1 MARADERRDGERFE
15 RFCYIACDPDDAS
28 TSTTMITFNGCLHI
42 MIDGPADERSHGMA
56 NASTT
61 LVVFVP
67 KLFRRQTTMLAFN
80 GFTPP
85 PFC

>member
-28 TSTTMITFNGCLHI
+28 TSTAMI

-61 LVVFVP
+61 LMVFLP
-67 KLFRRQTTMLAFN
+67 KLLRR
-80 GFTPP
+80 
-85 PFC
+85 

>member
-1 MARADERRDGERFE
+1 MARAGERHDGERFE

-56 NASTT
+56 NVSTT
-61 LVVFVP
+61 LMVFLP
-67 KLFRRQTTMLAFN
+67 KLLRR
-80 GFTPP
+80 
-85 PFC
+85 